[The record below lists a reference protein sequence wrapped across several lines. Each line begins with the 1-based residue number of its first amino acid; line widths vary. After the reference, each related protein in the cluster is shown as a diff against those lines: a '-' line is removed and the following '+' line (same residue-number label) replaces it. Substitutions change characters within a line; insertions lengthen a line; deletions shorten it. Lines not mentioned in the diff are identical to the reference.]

1 MEAALAQQTSAMEL
15 EEVAETAWAL
25 LLEGVSNR
33 KTSFHVP
40 SVASTC
46 IDLTPSIR
54 TVVLRG
60 VDKYGRK
67 IRFHTDKRSKKYGQL
82 LSNPSLAFHFY
93 DEAKQVQV
101 QLQTT
106 ATLHN
111 CDEVAAEA
119 WSSSQPMSK
128 LCYAAPISPGASVST
143 PPSAPRLQDPD
154 PEFGYNNFCVVEG
167 FVLKMEWLKLSAD
180 GHKRAAFSWGEDG
193 ILISEW
199 LAP

>member
-1 MEAALAQQTSAMEL
+1 MEL
-15 EEVAETAWAL
+15 DEVLETAWAL

-33 KTSFHVP
+33 KAPFHVP
-40 SVASTC
+40 AVASTC

-60 VDKYGRK
+60 VNKCERT
-67 IRFHTDKRSKKYGQL
+67 IRFHTDKRAGKYGQL

-93 DEAKQVQV
+93 DEAKRVQV
-101 QLQTT
+101 RLQTT

-111 CDEVAAEA
+111 CDVVAAEA

-143 PPSAPRLQDPD
+143 PPSAPTLRDTD
-154 PEFGYNNFCVVEG
+154 PEVGYDNFCVVEA
-167 FVLKMEWLKLSAD
+167 FVLNMEWLKLSAD
-180 GHKRAAFSWGEDG
+180 GHQRAAFSWGEDG
-193 ILISEW
+193 IFISEW